1 MRAQAV
7 LRRQPKF
14 QPREI
19 GNDTLVRR
27 GYTDEKNAAEI
38 ADAITRLLLSGA
50 GAWNEIRGMG
60 RYGICAVEA

>member
-14 QPREI
+14 QPGEI

-38 ADAITRLLLSGA
+38 ADTITALGF
-50 GAWNEIRGMG
+50 
-60 RYGICAVEA
+60 C